1 MLGFPGQQ
9 REAPSAPIPLVD
21 MAVLDDSLPD
31 APVRPVDAPAT
42 RVAPAGGAPVPLDRL
57 MRYLELAATL
67 VGGVLL
73 IIAGAMV
80 DVALGFAIAGTF
92 FLWLGYDQES

>member
-1 MLGFPGQQ
+1 
-9 REAPSAPIPLVD
+9 
-21 MAVLDDSLPD
+21 
-31 APVRPVDAPAT
+31 
-42 RVAPAGGAPVPLDRL
+42 

-80 DVALGFAIAGTF
+80 DIALGFAIAGTF